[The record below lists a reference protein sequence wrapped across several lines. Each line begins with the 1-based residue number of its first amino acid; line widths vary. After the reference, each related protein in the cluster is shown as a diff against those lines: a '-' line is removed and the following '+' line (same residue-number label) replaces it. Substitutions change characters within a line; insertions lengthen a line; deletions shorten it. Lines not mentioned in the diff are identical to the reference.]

1 MEAGNAFADIISSK
15 VTPSGKMTDSW
26 AVKYEDYPNSKT
38 FSHNNGNVDKEYYTE
53 GLYVGYRYFD
63 SFDVPVR
70 YGFGYG
76 LSYTTFE
83 TKVLSTVL
91 KDNKIVVETETIN
104 TGDTYSG
111 KKLCSCM
118 LPVRQENWKKN
129 TAALWLLTRQVF
141 LHRDRAKKMTLEIAL
156 DKLTS
161 YSEAEAAWVLE
172 KGS

>member
-1 MEAGNAFADIISSK
+1 MTLLDIISGR

-76 LSYTTFE
+76 LPIQH
-83 TKVLSTVL
+83 L
-91 KDNKIVVETETIN
+91 KRKYFQQYSRTI
-104 TGDTYSG
+104 
-111 KKLCSCM
+111 
-118 LPVRQENWKKN
+118 R
-129 TAALWLLTRQVF
+129 LL
-141 LHRDRAKKMTLEIAL
+141 
-156 DKLTS
+156 
-161 YSEAEAAWVLE
+161 
-172 KGS
+172 